1 MTEPMNPAEI
11 AAMVAALRLPETHIS
26 PEESADML
34 EALAAE
40 NAALR
45 SDYEDAFVRGMAHGQ
60 KVMPKGTFN
69 IVDSPELATLRAS
82 ETAAVERAEA
92 LQAQLAAM
100 TEARDAAVA
109 RVVTDH
115 VTKTHMLGMHAAE
128 LSVDFCRLG
137 LFPSVGVDDS
147 GEFVLGPFS
156 LKDGKII
163 HGCAS
168 VFWDAEAKKY
178 CWSAYIDFGVTEI
191 RGQWPV
197 DTMPDEIAAAIRALA
212 EGTPT

>member
-11 AAMVAALRLPETHIS
+11 AAMVAALRQPYTDIS

-40 NAALR
+40 NATLR
-45 SDYEDAFVRGMAHGQ
+45 ADYEDAFVRGMAHGQ

-82 ETAAVERAEA
+82 EAAAVERAEA

-109 RVVTDH
+109 RVGVL
-115 VTKTHMLGMHAAE
+115 VGMFDPYISPFSWESAA
-128 LSVDFCRLG
+128 DFHER
-137 LFPSVGVDDS
+137 
-147 GEFVLGPFS
+147 VLGYNA
-156 LKDGKII
+156 KI
-163 HGCAS
+163 
-168 VFWDAEAKKY
+168 
-178 CWSAYIDFGVTEI
+178 
-191 RGQWPV
+191 
-197 DTMPDEIAAAIRALA
+197 LA